1 MNKEDKVRNIL
12 DILTK
17 EYGKVGC
24 TLVYSTPLELLV
36 ATCLAAQCTDARVNI
51 VTKELF
57 LKYRDVYQF
66 ANANQEELE
75 EDIKTTGF
83 YRNKAKNII
92 GACKKIIGDFNAKVP
107 DNMEDLLTLPGVG
120 RKTANLIL
128 GEVFKKSAIVVD
140 THCMRLT
147 TRLGLTKEETP
158 TKIEYD
164 LRRIIDKDKGL
175 HFCHLMVAHGRAV
188 CKARNPMCSKCSI
201 KKYCVSGDEI

>member
-1 MNKEDKVRNIL
+1 MNKKAKVKKIL
-12 DILTK
+12 EILTN
-17 EYGKVGC
+17 EYGRVKC
-24 TLVYSTPLELLV
+24 TLEYNTPLELLV

-57 LKYRDVYQF
+57 VKYKDIYDF
-66 ANANQEELE
+66 ASANVEELE

-92 GACKKIIGDFNAKVP
+92 GACNKMISDFDAKVP
-107 DNMEDLLTLPGVG
+107 NNMDDLLTLPGVG

-128 GEVFKKSAIVVD
+128 GEVFKKSAVVVD

-147 TRLGLTKEETP
+147 TRLGLTKGT
-158 TKIEYD
+158 TATRIEYD
-164 LRRIIDKDKGL
+164 LKDIIDKESQL

-188 CKARNPMCSKCSI
+188 CKAKKPLCRECSI
-201 KKYCVSGDEI
+201 RKYCNNVNNK

>member
-1 MNKEDKVRNIL
+1 MDKKEKVKKIL

-17 EYGKVGC
+17 EYGKVEC
-24 TLVYSTPLELLV
+24 TLVYDTPLELLV

-57 LKYRDVYQF
+57 VKYRDVYQF
-66 ANANQEELE
+66 ANARQEELE

-92 GACKKIIGDFNAKVP
+92 GACSKIINNFDARVP

-128 GEVFKKSAIVVD
+128 GEIFKKGAVVVD

-147 TRLGLTKEETP
+147 TRLGLTNEDTP
-158 TKIEYD
+158 TKIEYA
-164 LRRIIDKDKGL
+164 LKEIIEEDDQL

-188 CKARNPMCSKCSI
+188 CKARKSLCGECRI
-201 KKYCVSGDEI
+201 RKYCVSVDKI